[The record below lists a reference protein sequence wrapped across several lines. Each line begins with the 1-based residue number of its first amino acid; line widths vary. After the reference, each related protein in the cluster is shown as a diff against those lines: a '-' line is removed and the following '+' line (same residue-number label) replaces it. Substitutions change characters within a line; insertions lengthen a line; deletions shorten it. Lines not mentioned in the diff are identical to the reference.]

1 MKRRAVIGAALVAVG
16 LIACSPSRP
25 TESGGFELRAP
36 AEMAPGT
43 SAQLKA
49 RTVTSGNVTKD
60 VTGLVEWRSSNPPV
74 LTVTADGLA
83 TAIAPGEAE
92 IIARY
97 LRRSSTARTFVLP
110 TDTFRLTGRVVN
122 ESGAGVGGATIT
134 ILSGTGAGLTATTD
148 SAGSYALY
156 GIRGALRI
164 EIKRSGYRREIAD
177 IDVSAHRTFDLR
189 LAAEGTVRSV
199 EGTYSLTVAAESCD
213 PIPPGAPRRRT
224 YLATVTQTGERLDV
238 VLSGADF
245 LIVNGRGDRF
255 SGRIDPDDAVTFQI
269 GRHDGSFYYFYTA
282 EWDVMERLA
291 NEVLVIH
298 GSVVATPTSAGIFGT
313 LAGAINVAWGTTAP
327 QGFSTYCRG
336 RHRFEMVKHSER
348 R

>member
-1 MKRRAVIGAALVAVG
+1 MRRKAAIGAALMTVV
-16 LIACSPSRP
+16 LNACSPSRP
-25 TESGGFELRAP
+25 TESGRFELRAP

-43 SAQLKA
+43 TAQLTA
-49 RTVTSGNVTKD
+49 RTVTSGNITQD

-92 IIARY
+92 VIARY
-97 LRRSSTARTFVLP
+97 LRRSTTARTLVLP
-110 TDTFRLTGRVVN
+110 TNTFRLTGRVVN
-122 ESGAGVGGATIT
+122 ESGSGVAGATIT
-134 ILSGTGAGLTATTD
+134 ILSGPDAGSTATTD
-148 SAGSYALY
+148 SAGSYAFY
-156 GIRGALRI
+156 GIRGTLRI

-177 IDVSAHRTFDLR
+177 IDVTAHRTLDLR
-189 LAAEGTVRSV
+189 LAAEGTVRNL

-213 PIPPGAPRRRT
+213 PSPPGAPRIRT
-224 YLATVTQTGERLDV
+224 YTATITQTGGRLDV

-255 SGRIDPDDAVTFQI
+255 SGGIDPDDDVTFQI

-298 GSVVATPTSAGIFGT
+298 GRVVATPTSSGIFGT
-313 LAGAINVAWGTTAP
+313 LGGAINVASGTTPP

-336 RHRFEMVKHSER
+336 RHRFEMVKQSER